1 MNVRSPNRSAVTYP
15 LEALTSPA
23 WSCSSSIAVAIPLYT
38 TLRTSH
44 TIKQINTMVPISPYP
59 NIVASTEN
67 TILGFSFPDIDLEH

>member
-1 MNVRSPNRSAVTYP
+1 M
-15 LEALTSPA
+15 
-23 WSCSSSIAVAIPLYT
+23 AVAIPLYT
-38 TLRTSH
+38 TLRTSQ